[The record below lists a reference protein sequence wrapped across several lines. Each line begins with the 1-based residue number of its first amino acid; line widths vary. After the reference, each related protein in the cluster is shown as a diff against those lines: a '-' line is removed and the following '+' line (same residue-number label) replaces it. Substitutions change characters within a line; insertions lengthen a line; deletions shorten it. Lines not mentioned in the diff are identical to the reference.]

1 MLRFEN
7 AAGRIVSHPTYLHL
21 LWTTGPR
28 ADQDVMQVLDKVLEI
43 GRDLQIDRLLVDQQI
58 MESSSVEVEVW
69 FKYDWLTR
77 ARLQFDYGAAAILSG
92 RNLLV
97 RLATA
102 GMLQHLLGWAGNFQ
116 IRVFAAGQEQEAVA
130 WLSQRK
136 PKA

>member
-7 AAGRIVSHPTYLHL
+7 AAGRIVSYPTYVHL
-21 LWTTGPR
+21 LWNHGPR
-28 ADQDVMQVLDKVLEI
+28 QDQDVMQVLDQVLEI
-43 GRDLQIDRLLVDQQI
+43 GRNLQIDRLLVDQQI
-58 MESSSVEVEVW
+58 MDSSSVEVEVW

-77 ARLQFDYGAAAILSG
+77 ARLQFDDGAAAILSG

-102 GMLQHLLGWAGNFQ
+102 GMLQHLVGWAGTFQ
-116 IRVFAAGQEQEAVA
+116 IRVFSAGQEPEAVA

-136 PKA
+136 PTA